1 MGGEVGWW
9 EGGGVEGMRGWG
21 VGVKLDGGR
30 VEGWRG
36 VRGKGR
42 KKCRPAP
49 NVLEILPIFLCR
61 IFSKFT

>member
-9 EGGGVEGMRGWG
+9 EGWRGMRG
-21 VGVKLDGGR
+21 R
-30 VEGWRG
+30 
-36 VRGKGR
+36 GR

-61 IFSKFT
+61 IFQKLPNLFTSSSSLLHTL